1 MDRNQAGRPEK
12 VGTAVKLL
20 YITLGIGMLRSSME
34 VSMSAQ
40 KAPPAV
46 MIFIALF
53 VLGVLWLLIHMI
65 GKGRNWARIT
75 FLVLFIIGLPFSVLP
90 LLQSLAVNLF
100 SGLLGVAQMVIQV
113 VALVF
118 LFQKPS
124 SDWFRMMKAK
134 KSTQHGEPSVQ

>member
-65 GKGRNWARIT
+65 GKGRNWA
-75 FLVLFIIGLPFSVLP
+75 
-90 LLQSLAVNLF
+90 AW
-100 SGLLGVAQMVIQV
+100 VA
-113 VALVF
+113 
-118 LFQKPS
+118 
-124 SDWFRMMKAK
+124 
-134 KSTQHGEPSVQ
+134 